1 MQEAKKCFLAG
12 FAVAWGPVIEDAVR
26 RLGQLIGQVMFPNT
40 PPSK

>member
-12 FAVAWGPVIEDAVR
+12 FAVARGPVIEDAVR
-26 RLGQLIGQVMFPNT
+26 RLGQLIGQVMFPNK